1 MCCLTDPTTG
11 LPKALHNVLHVVVV
25 DVVSL
30 QQAAVAGPLHGEL
43 RGRKQ
48 NKTKNH

>member
-1 MCCLTDPTTG
+1 M
-11 LPKALHNVLHVVVV
+11 LHVVVV

-30 QQAAVAGPLHGEL
+30 QQAAVAGTLHGEL

-48 NKTKNH
+48 TTTTTKSLDNLV